1 MNLTRLLVPLI
12 LPLLVASASAASITD
27 ALAGN
32 LVTVKDKTLAPLST
46 QATSGAKFYAFYYS
60 AKWCPPCRAFTPELV
75 EAYKAIKAGHPEF
88 ELVFVS
94 SDRTGDAMLDYMASY
109 GMTFPAVNFEQ
120 RRSIAALKRPSHE
133 NGIPNLVFMSA
144 DGKEL
149 STSFSPD
156 GDYVGPRKVLADI
169 KKHFGL

>member
-1 MNLTRLLVPLI
+1 MRIIRFLIPLV
-12 LPLLVASASAASITD
+12 LPFLVASASAASITD

-32 LVTVKDKTLAPLST
+32 LVAVKNNSLAPLAPE
-46 QATSGAKFYAFYYS
+46 ATSDTKFYAFYYS

-75 EAYKAIKAGHPEF
+75 EAYKAIKAKHPDF

-109 GMTFPAVNFEQ
+109 GMVFPAVNFEQ
-120 RRSIAALKRPSHE
+120 RRSIAVLKRPEHE
-133 NGIPNLVFMSA
+133 SGIPNLVFMSA

-149 STSFSPD
+149 STSFSRS
-156 GDYVGPRKVLADI
+156 GDYLGPRKVLADI
-169 KKHFGL
+169 KKHFGI